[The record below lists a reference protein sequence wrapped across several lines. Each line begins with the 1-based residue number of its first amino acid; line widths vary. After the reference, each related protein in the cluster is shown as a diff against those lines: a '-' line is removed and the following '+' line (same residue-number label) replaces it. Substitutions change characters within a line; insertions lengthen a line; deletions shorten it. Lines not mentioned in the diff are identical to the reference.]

1 MTRDSKRIGVFVC
14 HCGTN
19 IAGTVDIHYVIEKIR
34 EYPGVVHTEDYIY
47 MCSDPGQDLIRK
59 AIREHALTDIV
70 VASCTPSLHL
80 QTFRRAAALE
90 GVNPY
95 RVEMANIREQ
105 CSWPHT
111 HEKETATRKAVTII
125 RATIEKLRLN
135 RGLVPSA
142 IPITRRALVI
152 GGGIAGIQAAL
163 DIAQGGREVVL
174 VERDIVLGG
183 HALQLAGTFPDL
195 ERATCLV
202 ASRISEVINHPLIK
216 IYIFSEIEEV
226 TGYIGNFNVRIR
238 RKACF
243 VDRDRCTGCG
253 LCLEQCPVSVDSEFD
268 RGLTKR
274 KAIEI
279 PATDK
284 MPFCPRID
292 TDSCLRFTGG
302 ECRACREICPAD
314 AINYEDSDTV
324 VEEGI
329 GAIVAAPGYELL
341 SKGIP
346 EYIPDDPDIIDGLQF
361 ERILSPNG
369 PTGGEVRRPSDGRIP
384 REVVFISCVGSRDP
398 EHGKSYCSR
407 ICCMYI
413 AKQAL
418 LYRRAVPDGQAY
430 IFYKDIRSDARD
442 FEEFVQDA
450 MNEGGILY
458 MKGDVPMMYREGDG
472 IRVVGVD
479 TLVGKKIEIM
489 ADMVVL
495 ARAIV
500 PRTSTRELG
509 RRLNIASDEHG
520 FLTEAHIKLRPVESL
535 TSGIFLAGTAQWPRD
550 LPDTISSASATA
562 SKVLAMFSREELL
575 REPTVASVDEE
586 TCTGCGQ
593 CVSICAYRARQVDEK
608 TKLASV
614 NEALCECCGAC
625 AATCPSKAIQH
636 KNWTH
641 RQFFEMID
649 AAAG

>member
-1 MTRDSKRIGVFVC
+1 MARGSKRIGVFIC

-19 IAGTVDIHYVIEKIR
+19 IAGTVDVHYVVEKIR
-34 EYPGVVHTEDYIY
+34 EYPGVVHAEDYIY
-47 MCSDPGQDLIRK
+47 MCSDPGQELIRK
-59 AIREHALTDIV
+59 AIREHNLTDIV

-111 HEKETATRKAVTII
+111 HEKETATLKAVII
-125 RATIEKLRLN
+125 VTAAIEKLRLN

-142 IPITRRALVI
+142 TPITRRALVI

-163 DIAQGGREVVL
+163 DIANGGSEVVL
-174 VERDIVLGG
+174 VERDTAIGG
-183 HALQLAGTFPDL
+183 HARQLAGTFPDL
-195 ERATCLV
+195 ERATCLI
-202 ASRISEVINHPLIK
+202 ASKIAEVVNHPRIKLYIYSEV
-216 IYIFSEIEEV
+216 EEV

-253 LCLEQCPVSVDSEFD
+253 LCLERCPVSVDSEFD
-268 RGLTKR
+268 RGLSKR

-279 PATDK
+279 PSADAA
-284 MPFCPRID
+284 PFCPRID
-292 TDSCLRFTGG
+292 SATCLQFTGG
-302 ECRACREICPAD
+302 ECRACQEICPAD
-314 AINYEDSDTV
+314 AINYADSDTV
-324 VEEGI
+324 IEEEI
-329 GAIVAAPGYELL
+329 GAIIAAPGYEML
-341 SKGIP
+341 SKDIPGYIP
-346 EYIPDDPDIIDGLQF
+346 EDPDIIDGLQF
-361 ERILSPNG
+361 ERILSSTG

-384 REVVFISCVGSRDP
+384 REVVFISCVGSRNP
-398 EHGKSYCSR
+398 EHGVSYCSR

-418 LYRRAVPDGQAY
+418 LYRKAVPDGQVY

-442 FEEFVQDA
+442 FEEFVQEA

-458 MKGDVPMMYREGDG
+458 LKGDVPTMYREDDK

-479 TLVGKKIEIM
+479 TLIGRTIEIM

-495 ARAIV
+495 ARAMV
-500 PRTSTRELG
+500 PHTGTRELS

-520 FLTEAHIKLRPVESL
+520 FLTEAHLKLRPVESL

-550 LPDTISSASATA
+550 LPDTIASASAAA
-562 SKVLAMFSREELL
+562 SKVLALFSREELL
-575 REPTVASVDEE
+575 RDPTVASVDVE

-593 CVSICAYRARQVDEK
+593 CASICAYRAIKVDEK

-614 NEALCECCGAC
+614 NEALCEGCGAC

-649 AAAG
+649 AVAG